1 MTVTSRAKALR
12 SLSRAAWIFI
22 LALAL
27 TIAAAPA
34 YTAALPTIA
43 AADDAPTITLSQ
55 VDDSEAV
62 LITWTSVSNATGYR
76 LERSKGW
83 LGNDE
88 QYINITDDQATQYTD
103 TAVQY
108 DNVYQYRVK
117 AKKDGAGGSW
127 SEQKHIQ
134 MSAPPGTPDT
144 PTNVQSQENTPGDV
158 TITWEHPEG
167 GNDRTGYHVYRYNWS
182 SGDGDIKIATKDAF
196 ETSHTDSTVSPETL
210 YSYHLRA
217 YNDIGNSLA
226 SQTTTITT
234 KVQTPGVPD
243 APTSLTASEGTPR
256 QVDLDWDAPEEGK
269 PVTGYK
275 VYRYRWTSGAS
286 DSCKTILLAT
296 LDANTT
302 SYTDTSPEAEVFYE
316 YQVRAYNDKGRS
328 TISNIA
334 YLTTQ
339 ATQTA
344 AQDDSGTEDT
354 NNAPTGLPTIG
365 GMPQVEQTL
374 TADTSAIND
383 RDGLTN
389 VSYSH
394 QWLAGGTDIDGATGS
409 SYTLTATE
417 EGDTIQVRVTFTDDE
432 GNSESLTSV
441 ATDAVVAKPVPL
453 TASFSNVPASH
464 DGSAEFTFQVLFSE
478 DVGISYVNMRDD
490 AFTVTDGDVQTAKR
504 VDGRHD
510 LWEITVEPDDNSDV
524 AITLPANRS
533 CTTTGA
539 ICTGEDTPRQ
549 LSNTPSATVPGPS
562 EESSSETTDDATEDT
577 TDDTAEETTVTSQL
591 SVADVTASEEDD
603 STIDFVVTLNPTG
616 EANITVDYATANG
629 TASAG
634 TDYTAQSGTLTFTA
648 GETSKTVTVA
658 IIDDT
663 TEENDETLTLTLSN
677 ASGAEISDGQATGTI
692 TDSEPVP
699 LTASF
704 SNVPDSHN
712 GSTEFTL
719 DLTFS
724 ENFPISYRTL
734 RDRAFTED
742 DHGPVTKA
750 RRKVQGSN
758 QTWTITVEPSG
769 NGAITITLPATTD
782 CAATGAIC
790 TDDGRKLSNSTTIT
804 VPGPQ

>member
-1 MTVTSRAKALR
+1 MTATSRAKALR
-12 SLSRAAWIFI
+12 SLSRAAWICI
-22 LALAL
+22 LAL
-27 TIAAAPA
+27 TIAAASA
-34 YTAALPTIA
+34 YAAAPPTIA

-55 VDDSEAV
+55 VGDSEAV
-62 LITWTSVSNATGYR
+62 LITWTPVSNAAGYR
-76 LERSKGW
+76 IERSKGW
-83 LGNDE
+83 LGDDE
-88 QYINITDDQATQYTD
+88 QYINIADAQATQYTD

-108 DNVYQYRVK
+108 DNVYQYQVK
-117 AKKDGAGGSW
+117 AKKDGTDGAW

-167 GNDRTGYHVYRYNWS
+167 GNNRTGYHVYRYTWS
-182 SGDGDIKIATKDAF
+182 SGDGDIKIATKGAS

-243 APTSLTASEGTPR
+243 APTSLTASEGPPG
-256 QVDLDWDAPEEGK
+256 QVDLDWDAPTEGK
-269 PVTGYK
+269 TVTGYK
-275 VYRYRWTSGAS
+275 VYRYRWTSGAN

-296 LDANTT
+296 LDANNT

-316 YQVRAYNDKGRS
+316 YHVRAYNDKGRS

-344 AQDDSGTEDT
+344 SQEDSGTEDT
-354 NNAPTGLPTIG
+354 NNSPTGLPTISG
-365 GMPQVEQTL
+365 TPQVEQTL
-374 TADTSAIND
+374 TASTSNIDDAN
-383 RDGLTN
+383 GLTN

-394 QWLAGGTDIDGATGS
+394 QWLAGGIDIDGATGS

-441 ATDAVVAKPVPL
+441 ATDAVAAKPVPL
-453 TASFSNVPASH
+453 TASFSNAPASH

-524 AITLPANRS
+524 VITLPANRS
-533 CTTTGA
+533 CTTAGA
-539 ICTGEDTPRQ
+539 ICTREDSPRQ

-603 STIDFVVTLNPTG
+603 STIDFVVTLNPIG

-704 SNVPDSHN
+704 SNVPDSHDS
-712 GSTEFTL
+712 STEFTF
-719 DLTFS
+719 DLMFS

-734 RDRAFTED
+734 RDQAFTED

-782 CAATGAIC
+782 CSGDGAIC
-790 TDDGRKLSNSTTIT
+790 TSDGRMLSHPTSVSIAG
-804 VPGPQ
+804 PG